1 MLWVTEPVSRDE
13 PHEASLRIRSIND
26 NKPDGASD
34 NRTGGSED
42 KLPSVVVLRLKATV
56 EVVKEFLFWKAF
68 LSAGDDVGG

>member
-1 MLWVTEPVSRDE
+1 MEPASRDE
-13 PHEASLRIRSIND
+13 PHEASLRSRSIND

-42 KLPSVVVLRLKATV
+42 KLPSVVVVLQLKATV
-56 EVVKEFLFWKAF
+56 EVVKEFLYWKAF

>member
-1 MLWVTEPVSRDE
+1 MEPVSRDE
-13 PHEASLRIRSIND
+13 PHEASLRSRSIND

-42 KLPSVVVLRLKATV
+42 KLPSVVVVLQLKATV
-56 EVVKEFLFWKAF
+56 EVVKEFLYWKAF

>member
-1 MLWVTEPVSRDE
+1 MEPVSRDE
-13 PHEASLRIRSIND
+13 LHEASLRSRSIND

-42 KLPSVVVLRLKATV
+42 KLPSVVVVLRLKATV
-56 EVVKEFLFWKAF
+56 EVVKEFLYWKAF